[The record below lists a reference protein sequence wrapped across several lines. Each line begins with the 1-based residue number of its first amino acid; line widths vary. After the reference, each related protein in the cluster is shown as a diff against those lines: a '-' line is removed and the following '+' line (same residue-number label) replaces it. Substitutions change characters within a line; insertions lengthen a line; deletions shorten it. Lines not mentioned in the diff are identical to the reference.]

1 MFRSQR
7 NYHTPYIELVA
18 VAAMAVVAVA
28 AVDAVVRFRPRPC

>member
-1 MFRSQR
+1 MFRSRR

-28 AVDAVVRFRPRPC
+28 VADAVVRFRPHPC